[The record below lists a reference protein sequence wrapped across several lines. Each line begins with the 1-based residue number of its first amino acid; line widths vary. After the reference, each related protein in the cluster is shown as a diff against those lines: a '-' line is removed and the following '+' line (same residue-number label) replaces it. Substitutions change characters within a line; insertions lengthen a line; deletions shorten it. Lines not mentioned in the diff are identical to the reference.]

1 MPYVRRPADIG
12 HLSQLAQS
20 LRMAEE
26 AVTEEV
32 ARLRYEGA
40 SWLDI
45 AEGLG
50 TTRQNAWRKYRNFR
64 WDAETEQAVADGEI

>member
-1 MPYVRRPADIG
+1 
-12 HLSQLAQS
+12 
-20 LRMAEE
+20 MAEE